1 MEEKGKIGHSAG
13 AYLKQTETIRKEKV
27 NMDLRSPVQIEGKV
41 DLKTKALEEQ
51 HKALGDW
58 FEVVEEDQPTYQST
72 MVWDVTKGAEP
83 MTEHQ
88 MVWDLATNCYHELPV
103 QQVPS
108 FLPAYHQ
115 LYPCPPSQ
123 QKEEESVVLAP
134 TGLPLVNLFGGVF
147 MEFVDTLYTS
157 TLVQSLVCENNT
169 MSEHRL
175 AAEVLAR
182 SNLNPNAKE
191 FNPSQDLKQAFVT
204 IENTNH
210 ARCGDQGEVF
220 SVEDVTGRT
229 TSGGCDEEK
238 DSGIVSKLEERGYE
252 SELDTSSPIGIHKV
266 PLEAPCDNSACD
278 RAFEGPGQEEEEE
291 GEEVVVVEQEEEN
304 KEDECDTEVHL
315 LRWNQDEDDDE
326 EDGWWDK
333 HPNDKEQE
341 DKDDKDKDVE
351 GQDKEDDDWWD
362 SEEEPCTPSQVIDP
376 AEFEDLF
383 CCPLSLS
390 SLHPTK
396 PSTPSTKPTTPP
408 PSPSSSPTPPSSS
421 FTSVATISLASAPP
435 TRAETNL
442 ARVNRAFNEKYSA
455 PGNLGERK
463 LGKVRFSDQAT
474 WQVIEEPED
483 LAEDLCEARC
493 SDLEQRRA
501 DRERMERLLGPV
513 FAAVHRRKMFCKI
526 YGSLEEEEEGL
537 G

>member
-27 NMDLRSPVQIEGKV
+27 NMDLRSPVQTEGKV

-58 FEVVEEDQPTYQST
+58 FEVVEEEQPTYKFT

-147 MEFVDTLYTS
+147 MGFVDTLYTS

-191 FNPSQDLKQAFVT
+191 FNPNQDLKQDSVT

-210 ARCGDQGEVF
+210 AKCGDQGEVF
-220 SVEDVTGRT
+220 SVEGLTERT
-229 TSGGCDEEK
+229 TSGESDEEE

-252 SELDTSSPIGIHKV
+252 GELDRSSPIGIHKV

-278 RAFEGPGQEEEEE
+278 RAFKGPGQGEEEEE
-291 GEEVVVVEQEEEN
+291 EEVVVVVEQEEEY
-304 KEDECDTEVHL
+304 KEDECDEEVRL
-315 LRWNQDEDDDE
+315 LRWNQDEDEDE

-463 LGKVRFSDQAT
+463 LGKVRFSDEAT

-526 YGSLEEEEEGL
+526 YGSLEEEEGL

>member
-1 MEEKGKIGHSAG
+1 
-13 AYLKQTETIRKEKV
+13 
-27 NMDLRSPVQIEGKV
+27 MDLRNPAQIEGKV

-58 FEVVEEDQPTYQST
+58 FEVVEEEQPTYQST

-88 MVWDLATNCYHELPV
+88 MVWDLATNSYHELPV

-157 TLVQSLVCENNT
+157 TLVQSLVCENTT

-191 FNPSQDLKQAFVT
+191 FNPSQDLKQGSVT
-204 IENTNH
+204 IDDTNK
-210 ARCGDQGEVF
+210 AKFGDQGAVF
-220 SVEDVTGRT
+220 SMEGLTGRT
-229 TSGGCDEEK
+229 TSGGIDEEK
-238 DSGIVSKLEERGYE
+238 DNGIVSKLEERGYE
-252 SELDTSSPIGIHKV
+252 SEVDTSSPIGIHKV

-278 RAFEGPGQEEEEE
+278 RAFEGPSQGEEEEE
-291 GEEVVVVEQEEEN
+291 EEMVVVVELEEGN
-304 KEDECDTEVHL
+304 KGVESDEEVHDDL
-315 LRWNQDEDDDE
+315 WDKDEVEDE

-333 HPNDKEQE
+333 QPNDN
-341 DKDDKDKDVE
+341 DLWDKDKDKE
-351 GQDKEDDDWWD
+351 DKEEEDKNKDDEEDWWD
-362 SEEEPCTPSQVIDP
+362 SEEEPCTPSQAIDP

-390 SLHPTK
+390 SLHPSK
-396 PSTPSTKPTTPP
+396 PSTPPTKPTTPP

-435 TRAETNL
+435 TRAETSL

-455 PGNLGERK
+455 PGNLAERK
-463 LGKVRFSDQAT
+463 LGKVRFSDEAT

-526 YGSLEEEEEGL
+526 YGSLQEEEEGL